1 MRKPRPEGNS
11 VFAKFSASAG
21 RGRSTARRIAAVT
34 AVTGLVAT
42 GALTGAGAAV
52 ASEGDQHVNGAVAKL
67 DGLKI
72 HDTALLHYPGDKQ
85 PFKMPAGVFELTADG
100 GGTLKTYCI
109 DLHNPTQDGARY
121 QETPWDQSTLNK
133 NENAGKILWILQ
145 NSFPQVDNLAELAE
159 KAGAKKLTE
168 KTAAAGTQVA
178 IWRYSDKVEVTAAD
192 EDAEKLADYLE
203 KEAKNLAEP
212 KASLALAPKAVSGK
226 PGGRIGPVT
235 VTTNAAQA
243 ALTLSDDA
251 AGAGVK
257 LVDAAGKPITTAAN
271 GAQVFFDVP
280 AGAADGSAT
289 LTAQAETPVPIGRA
303 FTPLVG
309 TSQTMILA
317 GSSRSNAK
325 SIASATWA
333 KTGPVPA
340 VTAKENCDKGGVDVT
355 ASNKGDSPFTFTLK
369 GTEHTVPAGGSKT
382 VTVPVGEDQA
392 YDITI
397 TGPNGFKETFKGV
410 LDCKTSTPS
419 PNPNPSSQ
427 PTPASAGG
435 STGGSDTTGGNTGG
449 SSSKDNLAATGGSSS
464 TPIIA
469 GVAIALVALGGG
481 AVFFLRK
488 KKATAGE

>member
-1 MRKPRPEGNS
+1 M
-11 VFAKFSASAG
+11 
-21 RGRSTARRIAAVT
+21 
-34 AVTGLVAT
+34 TGLVAT

-52 ASEGDQHVNGAVAKL
+52 ASEGDRHVNGATAKL

-72 HDTALLHYPGDKQ
+72 YDTALLHYPGDKQ
-85 PFKMPAGVFELTADG
+85 PVRMPAGVFGLTAKG

-109 DLHNPTQDGARY
+109 DLHNPTQDGAEY
-121 QETPWDQSTLNK
+121 QETSWDQSTLNK
-133 NENAGKILWILQ
+133 NENAGKILWILE
-145 NSFPQVDNLAELAE
+145 NSFPQVDNLAALAD
-159 KAGAKKLTE
+159 KAGAKRLTE

-192 EDAEKLADYLE
+192 ENAEKLADYLE
-203 KEAKNLAEP
+203 KEAKNVAEP

-243 ALTLSDDA
+243 TLTLSPDA

-257 LVDAAGKPITTAAN
+257 VVDAAGKPVTSAAT
-271 GAQVFFDVP
+271 GSKVFFDVP
-280 AGAADGSAT
+280 ADAADGSAT
-289 LTAQAETPVPIGRA
+289 LTAQATTPVPVGRA

-317 GSSRSNAK
+317 GSSESNAK
-325 SIASATWA
+325 SIATATWA

-410 LDCKTSTPS
+410 LDCKTSSPS
-419 PNPNPSSQ
+419 PNPSSQ

-435 STGGSDTTGGNTGG
+435 STGGSDSTGGSTSGTSG
-449 SSSKDNLAATGGSSS
+449 SSSKDNLAATGGSSA

-481 AVFFLRK
+481 AVFFLRR